1 MRAYVKLPPNSGHLS
16 ITDNFFK
23 SRRCPLFRA
32 FAVPEILNFSGKQ
45 WQRNNF
51 FRPIGVLTSLSVI
64 IFSVTL
70 RDRGQIFL
78 KKAAIHENDMT
89 QFFFVFSTRIK
100 CEERKEC
107 DMKKYLFSVTLQYKL
122 NMWLDKCLL
131 TSNSYFTYIND

>member
-78 KKAAIHENDMT
+78 KKAAIHENDMI
-89 QFFFVFSTRIK
+89 QFFFCFLYTDQMWRKKRMWHEKIPIFCDVTVQVKHVTGQVFV
-100 CEERKEC
+100 
-107 DMKKYLFSVTLQYKL
+107 DV
-122 NMWLDKCLL
+122 
-131 TSNSYFTYIND
+131 